1 MYILNHILDECP
13 KYSSLV
19 GVTFK
24 LLLPLSYI
32 HYSCMYTVKTS
43 FPLKIVKFKE
53 CLYCL
58 GDDISPELKLMLL
71 LCS

>member
-1 MYILNHILDECP
+1 
-13 KYSSLV
+13 
-19 GVTFK
+19 
-24 LLLPLSYI
+24 
-32 HYSCMYTVKTS
+32 MYTVKTS